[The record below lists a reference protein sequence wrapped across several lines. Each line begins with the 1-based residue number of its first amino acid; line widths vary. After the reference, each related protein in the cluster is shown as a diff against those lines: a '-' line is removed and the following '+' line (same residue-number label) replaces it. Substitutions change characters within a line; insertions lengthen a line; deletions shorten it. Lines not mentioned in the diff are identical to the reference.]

1 MFEKEA
7 EEYYESKPV
16 HTYVDSLGFFH
27 DLEGIKQ
34 AYIQGRIDE
43 RKANEWHYPSK
54 GETLINNNTL
64 ENKSSHVQM
73 KAFQTLDEVNK
84 CLKKIPYSDFIDV
97 RILPS
102 DGLYYV
108 IYLES

>member
-43 RKANEWHYPSK
+43 RKANEWHYVKDGDLPKDRHNVYVAYMNGYYQLVYTIASFRHK
-54 GETLINNNTL
+54 YWIING
-64 ENKSSHVQM
+64 
-73 KAFQTLDEVNK
+73 
-84 CLKKIPYSDFIDV
+84 LKTECEIIAWCE
-97 RILPS
+97 LPKWE
-102 DGLYYV
+102 
-108 IYLES
+108 IKEK